1 MATGLAPTNDL
12 ESAIDAILS
21 PGNYTGIIRGNGGT
35 DGIGLIEVYDLDT
48 AASSKLS
55 NISTR
60 GFVGGTPGDA
70 VIAGFILGNQN
81 APDRIVIRGL
91 GPSLSSLGVPNV
103 LQNPTLEL
111 HNSDGTL
118 LFTNNDWQDNP
129 TNAADVAAAGLAPS
143 NSLESAIAVT
153 LPPGAYTAILAGL
166 GNTSGNGLVEI
177 YDRGAGP

>member
-1 MATGLAPTNDL
+1 MNQKHP
-12 ESAIDAILS
+12 
-21 PGNYTGIIRGNGGT
+21 
-35 DGIGLIEVYDLDT
+35 
-48 AASSKLS
+48 
-55 NISTR
+55 
-60 GFVGGTPGDA
+60 GGTPGDA
-70 VIAGFILGNQN
+70 IIAGFIQGNQN

-103 LQNPTLEL
+103 LQNPMLEL
-111 HNSDGTL
+111 HNGDGTL